1 MSVNPQLD
9 LGVFKAPSVPKTVTP
24 TKGKVGGGLKSATKS
39 ANNLT
44 NTFRK
49 LAIYK
54 KKQQKNIK
62 KWAIK
67 RRGVFKRNQAKLQIQ
82 KRKDARAGRTGF
94 KAAAKNIGGGGIKP
108 LQFIGA
114 ILTGW
119 IINQLPIIIE
129 TGKKFM
135 EKLKPVIEVLKTLIQ
150 GIVKTFEWI
159 WEGIKKVWNGI
170 QTGIKTIQG
179 IKEKLQAGFDKVTGV
194 IKKAKDGFDKLIG
207 RSKKGE
213 KDIKQQL
220 GVNEKG
226 EDINQGEELIDP
238 ADKED
243 SAIVDTKKGEVEGK
257 TPPKPKTN
265 RDEVITRQPYTGTNE
280 RKLEFE
286 RKKTELKNV
295 SQFGGTGRPI
305 TVQGPDGIEK
315 TLKPGTP
322 EYAKF
327 FNSGNKTNVGNLN
340 KPKKQNIITVPI
352 PKMQRDEV
360 ITGGSG
366 DGGITEDSKKNTL
379 NSKDVMMLG
388 IE

>member
-1 MSVNPQLD
+1 MSINPQLD

-194 IKKAKDGFDKLIG
+194 IKKAKDGFNKLIG

-220 GVNEKG
+220 GVDDKG
-226 EDINQGEELIDP
+226 EDINQGEEIIDP

-243 SAIVDTKKGEVEGK
+243 SAIIDTKKGEVEGK

-265 RDEVITRQPYTGTNE
+265 RDEVTSSTIKTQSEVNARFDMKTGKGYINEKEVPMDEYTKFQNMSMKE
-280 RKLEFE
+280 K
-286 RKKTELKNV
+286 
-295 SQFGGTGRPI
+295 
-305 TVQGPDGIEK
+305 VQKYGNPKII
-315 TLKPGTP
+315 
-322 EYAKF
+322 
-327 FNSGNKTNVGNLN
+327 NSSPKTNVGGLN
-340 KPKKQNIITVPI
+340 KPKKQNIITVPL

>member
-1 MSVNPQLD
+1 MSINPQLD

-194 IKKAKDGFDKLIG
+194 IKKAKDGFNKLIG

-220 GVNEKG
+220 GVDDKG
-226 EDINQGEELIDP
+226 EDINQGEEIIDP

-265 RDEVITRQPYTGTNE
+265 RDEVTSSTIKTQSKVNARFDMNTGKGYINGQEVPMDEYTKFHNMSM
-280 RKLEFE
+280 KD
-286 RKKTELKNV
+286 K
-295 SQFGGTGRPI
+295 
-305 TVQGPDGIEK
+305 VQK
-315 TLKPGTP
+315 
-322 EYAKF
+322 Y
-327 FNSGNKTNVGNLN
+327 GNKTLLSSSPKNINVDLK
-340 KPKKQNIITVPI
+340 KPKKKKVITVPV
-352 PKMQRDEV
+352 PSGGGGSQV
-360 ITGGSG
+360 VGGGSG
-366 DGGITEDSKKNTL
+366 SDIVASDPNKIDSTDL
-379 NSKDVMMLG
+379 MMAG